1 MLSAKIRI
9 DNIYEEENKNMFI
22 SLQST
27 VFLLYVR
34 LYYGGLTFNCVQFT
48 NASNKDNIT

>member
-27 VFLLYVR
+27 INAHTDIIICIICTFVLFVLWGLDVR
-34 LYYGGLTFNCVQFT
+34 LRT
-48 NASNKDNIT
+48 I